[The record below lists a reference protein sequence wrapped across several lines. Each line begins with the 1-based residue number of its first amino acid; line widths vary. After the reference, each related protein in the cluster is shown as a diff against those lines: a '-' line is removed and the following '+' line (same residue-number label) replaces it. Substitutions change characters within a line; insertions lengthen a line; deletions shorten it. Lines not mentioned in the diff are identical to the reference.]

1 MVAFIHVAI
10 CGVLTTSVESATT
23 LIGDTHSFTTN
34 ADTDGRS
41 EIKETQHATL
51 DKNFDATPLYM
62 SRKSQ
67 RDVRFDLQTTT
78 TGSRSLIHDIETQ
91 GSGNLRAT
99 SSRNGSI
106 PNPTR
111 LLTPKYNRISTTNT
125 PNNDDSHAELRVSE
139 SSLSGRGKA
148 KVNDSPK
155 KERKTV
161 RFAGT
166 KDTADAGSSN
176 KNSGISFKDP
186 NFAKGHV
193 KIPGTRDSISL
204 AQADRFTSKSL
215 YTAAT
220 KDTAD
225 AGSSNKNS
233 GISFKDPN
241 FAKGHV
247 KIPGTRDS
255 ISLAQADRFKSK
267 SLFTAAWPIL
277 PLKKPNQNSPIPF
290 KDVPNKTLRIAES
303 TTIRPQEKKPR
314 FFKKFWSFGK
324 RKTHEVDS
332 RQDGSANNL
341 KKAKAA
347 LGSLYSNVGY
357 QRPEKEEP

>member
-1 MVAFIHVAI
+1 MVAFIHVAF
-10 CGVLTTSVESATT
+10 CGLLTTSVESATT
-23 LIGDTHSFTTN
+23 LTGETHLFTTN

-91 GSGNLRAT
+91 GSGNFRAT

-155 KERKTV
+155 QERKTV
-161 RFAGT
+161 RFAVT

-193 KIPGTRDSISL
+193 KIPWTRDSISL
-204 AQADRFTSKSL
+204 AQADQL
-215 YTAAT
+215 
-220 KDTAD
+220 
-225 AGSSNKNS
+225 
-233 GISFKDPN
+233 
-241 FAKGHV
+241 
-247 KIPGTRDS
+247 
-255 ISLAQADRFKSK
+255 KSK

-277 PLKKPNQNSPIPF
+277 PLKKPKQNPSIAL
-290 KDVPNKTLRIAES
+290 KDVPNKALRIAES
-303 TTIRPQEKKPR
+303 TTIRPQEKKPN
-314 FFKKFWSFGK
+314 FLKKFWSFGK
-324 RKTHEVDS
+324 RKTHEVDL
-332 RQDGSANNL
+332 RQDRNANDL

-347 LGSLYSNVGY
+347 LGLLFSNGGY
-357 QRPEKEEP
+357 QRPKKEKP